1 MYNFRSQNLKF
12 KHFNDNIDI
21 DLSFFIFFYF
31 TSTEDIIRIYN
42 FFKFTSNI
50 KI

>member
-1 MYNFRSQNLKF
+1 MHDFRSQNLKF

-21 DLSFFIFFYF
+21 DLSFF
-31 TSTEDIIRIYN
+31 
-42 FFKFTSNI
+42 FKKNLQVQ